1 MPTFHDY
8 CESAPGRLF
17 PLSELVFF
25 PHISFHK
32 ETGGHMRLIAS
43 ILLLFCNTLSAQ
55 GINER
60 PAYLNPDL
68 PIEARVNDLVSRM
81 TLEEKVSQMVN
92 NAKAIPRLQ
101 IPEYNWWNECLHGVA
116 RSGNATVF
124 PQAIGLAA
132 TWNTDLM
139 FRIADV
145 ISTEARAKYND
156 FIRKGERDLFKGLTF
171 WSPNIN
177 IFRDPRWGRGQ
188 ETYGEDPY
196 LTSRMGVAFV
206 RGLQGD
212 DQRYFKVIATP
223 KHFAVHSGPEPERHT
238 FNAVIDDRDLYETYL
253 PAFEA
258 CVKEAGA
265 YSVMCAYNSYMGEA
279 CCGSNKLLKQILRD
293 EWGFKGYVVSDCGA
307 IDDIFASHK
316 IVETA
321 PEAAALAVKSGT
333 DLNCGTTYDSALIDA
348 VKNGFLSE
356 KEIDVS
362 VKRLFTARFKLGM
375 FDPPGLVQY
384 ARIPIGE
391 NDSKEHREL
400 ALRAAQESIVL
411 LKNADSTL
419 PLRKDLKRIAVIGP
433 TADSYFMLLGNYNG
447 TPSSYVTPLQGIQ
460 NKIGRNAEVVYDPGC
475 DLIKEG
481 AVVHYAS
488 SKILTVNGNPG
499 LKAEYFK
506 NRDLQGEPFFTRV
519 DPLVSPNWIWGARVP
534 SFRGAF
540 ELASIRWSGTL
551 TAPSSG
557 EYDFIVKADGGFRL
571 FVDDM
576 VILADSAAHDLV
588 TKDTHIR
595 LQKGKSYG
603 FKLEFVQNTRRPQ
616 LFVQWKLLGVDH
628 FKKAIELAKSS
639 DIVIFVGGITA
650 QLEGEEMRVDY
661 DGFKGGDRTNLKL
674 PRVQEDLLESL
685 YTTGT
690 PIVLVLTS
698 GSALAVNWENEHVP
712 AILQLW
718 YPGEEGGTALA
729 DVLFGDYNPAG
740 RLPVTFY
747 KSVDQLPPFEDYN
760 MKGRTYRYFEGE
772 PLYPFGY
779 GLSYAKFKYQNL
791 SVPREVRAGEAA
803 KISVEVQNVGKSPG
817 DEVVQL
823 YVKALKASTRVAI
836 RSLEGFKRIHL
847 KPGEKKVVEFRLEPK
862 QLSVFNSRRGNR
874 IAKYVVEPGPF
885 EIAVGGVQPGA
896 KVPTTESV
904 TKEMKVVGE
913 PYLIRD

>member
-1 MPTFHDY
+1 
-8 CESAPGRLF
+8 
-17 PLSELVFF
+17 
-25 PHISFHK
+25 
-32 ETGGHMRLIAS
+32 MRLIVPV
-43 ILLLFCNTLSAQ
+43 ILLVCNSVSAEE
-55 GINER
+55 INER
-60 PAYLNPDL
+60 PAYLNPNL
-68 PIEARVNDLVSRM
+68 SVEERVDDLVSRM

-101 IPEYNWWNECLHGVA
+101 IPEYNWWNECLHGLA
-116 RSGNATVF
+116 RTGSATVF

-132 TWNTDLM
+132 TWDTDLM
-139 FRIADV
+139 LRIADV

-156 FIRKGERDLFKGLTF
+156 FVRKGERDLFKGLTF

-206 RGLQGD
+206 KGLQGD
-212 DQRYFKVIATP
+212 DPKYLKVIATP

-265 YSVMCAYNSYMGEA
+265 YSIMCAYNRYMGEA
-279 CCGSNKLLKQILRD
+279 CCGSNRLLREILRD
-293 EWGFKGYVVSDCGA
+293 DWGFKGYVVSDCGA
-307 IDDIFASHK
+307 IDDIFDRHK
-316 IVETA
+316 IVKTA
-321 PEAAALAVKSGT
+321 PEAAAFAVTSGT

-348 VKNGFLSE
+348 VKHGLLSE

-375 FDPPGLVQY
+375 FDPPELVQY
-384 ARIPIGE
+384 ARIPIEE

-400 ALRAAQESIVL
+400 ALRAAEESIVL

-419 PLRKDLKRIAVIGP
+419 PLRKDLKRVAVIGP

-447 TPSSYVTPLQGIQ
+447 TPSGYVTPRQGIR
-460 NKIGRNAEVVYDPGC
+460 NKIGRNTEVVYEPGC
-475 DLIKEG
+475 DLIEKG
-481 AVVHYAS
+481 AVMYYAS
-488 SKILTVNGNPG
+488 SEMLSVDGHPG
-499 LKAEYFK
+499 LRAEYFK
-506 NRDLQGEPFFTRV
+506 TKDLHGQPFFTRV

-540 ELASIRWSGTL
+540 ELASIRWRGTM

-571 FVDDM
+571 FVDDG
-576 VILADSAAHDLV
+576 VILEDSAAHGLV
-588 TKDTHIR
+588 TKDTHIH
-595 LQKGKSYG
+595 LEKGKSYS
-603 FKLEFVQNTRRPQ
+603 FKLEYVQNTRRPQ
-616 LFVQWKLLGVDH
+616 LFVQWKLLDVDH
-628 FKKAIELAKSS
+628 FKKAIDLAKSS
-639 DIVIFVGGITA
+639 DVVIFVGGITA

-674 PRVQEDLLESL
+674 PRVQEDLLKSL
-685 YTTGT
+685 YSTGS

-760 MKGRTYRYFEGE
+760 MQGRTYRYFEGE
-772 PLYPFGY
+772 PLFPFGY
-779 GLSYAKFKYQNL
+779 GLSYTNFKYQNL
-791 SVPREVRAGEAA
+791 SVPVEVRAGEDA
-803 KISVEVQNVGKSPG
+803 KISVEVQNVGKSAG
-817 DEVVQL
+817 DEVVEL
-823 YVKALKASTRVAI
+823 YVKALKASTPVPI
-836 RSLEGFKRIHL
+836 HSLEGFKRIHL
-847 KPGEKKVVEFRLEPK
+847 KPGETKVVAFKLEPR
-862 QLSVFNSRRGNR
+862 QLSVFNSRRGNGTT
-874 IAKYVVEPGPF
+874 KYVVEPGPF
-885 EIAVGGVQPGA
+885 EIAVGGVQPGTRA
-896 KVPTTESV
+896 PTTEFV

-913 PYLIRD
+913 PYPIRD